1 MTSRSESAIHSFN
14 LPVDQRADDQRGLLE
29 TTNLFESGQYDQL
42 AELLRLSQAASER
55 VGQSFLAEMFSAAR
69 NVCLACSRSRS
80 EKDLHRQAEEEAGGR
95 EWELNQQLHA
105 MLKTIAQTT
114 MRAIP
119 ALGNPSD
126 PALPEP
132 DRPLAGNAD
141 SLSILCLGP
150 FRVYRDKHMIGD
162 WHSLKGLLIL
172 KYMVR
177 HHKTP
182 VAKDVLMDVFWPEA
196 DQEVARRNLHQ
207 AIYNLRQMLRRGQP
221 DFRPILFEN
230 DCYLFNPEIALN
242 LDFEAFERH
251 VQTGRRMEAAGR
263 SPEAFAEYRLAEELY
278 RGDFMEQDPYE
289 DWASL
294 QREQIRNSYLEIADC
309 LSEQQCRQGEYA
321 AAIELCQKILA
332 KDNCHEHAHRRLMR
346 CYQCLGQRGS
356 VIRQYRLCV
365 EAMKRELD
373 VPPSEETQ
381 SLLGKF
387 VGAGKLNWLAQ
398 LIN

>member
-1 MTSRSESAIHSFN
+1 
-14 LPVDQRADDQRGLLE
+14 
-29 TTNLFESGQYDQL
+29 
-42 AELLRLSQAASER
+42 
-55 VGQSFLAEMFSAAR
+55 
-69 NVCLACSRSRS
+69 
-80 EKDLHRQAEEEAGGR
+80 
-95 EWELNQQLHA
+95 
-105 MLKTIAQTT
+105 
-114 MRAIP
+114 
-119 ALGNPSD
+119 
-126 PALPEP
+126 
-132 DRPLAGNAD
+132 
-141 SLSILCLGP
+141 
-150 FRVYRDKHMIGD
+150 MIGD

-207 AIYNLRQMLRRGQP
+207 AIYNLRQILRRGQP
-221 DFRPILFEN
+221 EFRPILFEK

-251 VQTGRRMEAAGR
+251 VQTGRRMEAEGR
-263 SPEAFAEYRLAEELY
+263 SPEAFAEYKLAEELY
-278 RGDFMEQDPYE
+278 RGDFLEQDPYE

-309 LSEQQCRQGEYA
+309 VSEQQCRQGEYA

-346 CYQCLGQRGS
+346 CYQFLGQRGS
-356 VIRQYRLCV
+356 VIRQYRQCV
-365 EAMKRELD
+365 EVMKRELD
-373 VPPSEETQ
+373 APPSEETQ

-387 VGAGKLNWLAQ
+387 VGGGKINWLAR